1 MQCSDQC
8 FFLPFRDGLVEDYDI
23 LFSGQSG
30 ASLTGI
36 QQFGEKWGWYQSIY
50 ALSQG
55 DIRRF
60 ENITQLNLHRCLTML
75 TFMKEKSDL
84 ESKQLKSKMR

>member
-1 MQCSDQC
+1 MLC
-8 FFLPFRDGLVEDYDI
+8 FFLSFRDRLVEDYDS
-23 LFSGQSG
+23 LFGTEQG
-30 ASLTGI
+30 HSLTALS
-36 QQFGEKWGWYQSIY
+36 QFGQKWGWYQSIY

-60 ENITQLNLHRCLTML
+60 ENITELNVHKCLTML

-84 ESKQLKSKMR
+84 ESKQIKSKMR